1 MGHKLHAVL
10 GPTTSVAEFASRW
23 VRARLIELS
32 QGFAM
37 VPLTA
42 ALHDD
47 IAELADLRMP
57 DPFPGFE
64 RLSPGV
70 EAALRADASR
80 AGPIGYIETDYFG
93 GVGEQRSVA
102 WRAGKVFV
110 GPFVSKS
117 MWREDGTRNTEPPG
131 QRAVNRML
139 SVLGVVPHEGM
150 DHFDA
155 LALGSFRDTEAVAL
169 KNYPDAE

>member
-1 MGHKLHAVL
+1 MALPVQERSMGHKLHAVL
-10 GPTTSVAEFASRW
+10 GPKAAVTEFASRW
-23 VRARLIELS
+23 VRARLIDLS

-42 ALHDD
+42 SLHDD
-47 IAELADLRMP
+47 IAELANLQML

-102 WRAGKVFV
+102 WQAGKVV
-110 GPFVSKS
+110 AGPFVSKS
-117 MWREDGTRNTEPPG
+117 EWREDGTQTEPPG

-139 SVLGVVPHEGM
+139 SALGVVPYEG
-150 DHFDA
+150 
-155 LALGSFRDTEAVAL
+155 
-169 KNYPDAE
+169 K